1 MLFIESKTL
10 SLKLDGPG
18 RIRLLE
24 ELRGKNLVPLIRSAR
39 LNLFHQVLLGPE
51 HIDELETAIALSVE
65 SENRGVYV
73 RGDLFCLTDHV
84 FFIVF
89 DENHGEAPFIRA
101 GLVYETRTT
110 EPYRKLDAFCRDV
123 REVALGQTESSS
135 IVTENSEE
143 LLEWQQGTPRVPEGF
158 KRFIAK
164 QDTDS
169 LYTSLRKE
177 TMGERIRA
185 AALLEEASARVFLR
199 RAKEAHVEGYA
210 AKLLTGDAV
219 ESYESSIGRLED
231 AGLVGREVQISCRKT
246 GHALFRLPTAH
257 ALAVVTVSDA
267 TCSECGSAVADE
279 KVEEVVAPT
288 RLASSLLEDGSWLIS
303 RLHYLL
309 REQGVP
315 ESEIAV
321 GPSTGAG
328 YGQMMA
334 NICGESF
341 LLMARD
347 GDLTPAFARWA
358 IDQELETEASHL
370 VVVATGRVH
379 SQAGVLLHNH
389 ARRRVQAGHD
399 FEMVLAD
406 EAAVAGKELRLA
418 FERVSQRILAE
429 QLCDLDSSIGLSI
442 SRLIITKFKLLQST
456 AEEVGNQNHSRG
468 VAVEFSRP
476 QRPLT
481 LAAHASV
488 NSGSMLATEGV
499 ITPET
504 SESFAGDNEDS
515 MGTHV
520 DSGHEA
526 SKS

>member
-1 MLFIESKTL
+1 MLFIESRTL
-10 SLKLDGPG
+10 RLKLDGPG
-18 RIRLLE
+18 RISLLE
-24 ELRGKNLVPLIRSAR
+24 ELREKNLVPLIRSAR
-39 LNLFHQVLLGPE
+39 LNLFNQVLLGSE
-51 HIDELETAIALSVE
+51 RVDELESEIARSGE
-65 SENRGVYV
+65 SENQEAYV
-73 RGDLFCLTDHV
+73 QGDLFCLSDHV

-89 DENHGEAPFIRA
+89 DEIQGEAPVIRA
-101 GLVYETRTT
+101 GLVYETRTS
-110 EPYRKLDAFCRDV
+110 EPYRKLDAFCRAVRDV
-123 REVALGQTESSS
+123 VLTQREISTSE
-135 IVTENSEE
+135 TENAEGPPQ
-143 LLEWQQGTPRVPEGF
+143 WQHGKPRVPEGF
-158 KRFIAK
+158 KRFVAK

-177 TMGERIRA
+177 TMGKRIRA
-185 AALLEEASARVFLR
+185 ASVLEDASARIFLR
-199 RAKEAHVEGYA
+199 RAKEARVEGYA
-210 AKLLTGDAV
+210 AKLLTGDALG
-219 ESYESSIGRLED
+219 SYESSIGTLED

-267 TCSECGSAVADE
+267 TCSECGCPVADE
-279 KVEEVVAPT
+279 KVEEVLAPT

-321 GPSTGAG
+321 GPSNGDG

-379 SQAGVLLHNH
+379 NQAGVLLRNH
-389 ARRRVQAGHD
+389 ARCRVQDGHD

-429 QLCDLDSSIGLSI
+429 QLCDLDSSLGLSV
-442 SRLIITKFKLLQST
+442 SRLVITKFKLLQST
-456 AEEVGNQNHSRG
+456 AEEGGDQRLSSESPP
-468 VAVEFSRP
+468 EFLHPS
-476 QRPLT
+476 RPLT
-481 LAAHASV
+481 LAAYASV
-488 NSGSMLATEGV
+488 NSGSV
-499 ITPET
+499 FTPEEVIPPDAT
-504 SESFAGDNEDS
+504 ESFADDDAESVETQVNSSRQG
-515 MGTHV
+515 
-520 DSGHEA
+520 
-526 SKS
+526 

>member
-1 MLFIESKTL
+1 MQKVCPSGSMENHEC
-10 SLKLDGPG
+10 LK
-18 RIRLLE
+18 
-24 ELRGKNLVPLIRSAR
+24 
-39 LNLFHQVLLGPE
+39 
-51 HIDELETAIALSVE
+51 ALSALWR
-65 SENRGVYV
+65 SWIPTP
-73 RGDLFCLTDHV
+73 C
-84 FFIVF
+84 I
-89 DENHGEAPFIRA
+89 
-101 GLVYETRTT
+101 TRSRT
-110 EPYRKLDAFCRDV
+110 
-123 REVALGQTESSS
+123 
-135 IVTENSEE
+135 
-143 LLEWQQGTPRVPEGF
+143 
-158 KRFIAK
+158 
-164 QDTDS
+164 
-169 LYTSLRKE
+169 E
-177 TMGERIRA
+177 TMGKRIRA
-185 AALLEEASARVFLR
+185 ASLLEDAGARLFLR
-199 RAKEAHVEGYA
+199 RAKEAHAEGYA
-210 AKLLTGDAV
+210 AKLLTGDSLG
-219 ESYESSIGRLED
+219 SYESSIGTLED

-279 KVEEVVAPT
+279 KVEEVLAPT

-321 GPSTGAG
+321 GPSNGDG

-379 SQAGVLLHNH
+379 NQAGVLLHNH

-442 SRLIITKFKLLQST
+442 SRLVITKFKLLQST
-456 AEEVGNQNHSRG
+456 ADEGGNQNLSRRS
-468 VAVEFSRP
+468 APEFLHP
-476 QRPLT
+476 NRPLT
-481 LAAHASV
+481 LAAYASV
-488 NSGSMLATEGV
+488 NARSAL
-499 ITPET
+499 TPEVMPPKPPKVSRAIT
-504 SESFAGDNEDS
+504 RAAWAPRWIPA
-515 MGTHV
+515 TK
-520 DSGHEA
+520 A
-526 SKS
+526 SKLNC

>member
-10 SLKLDGPG
+10 RLKLDGPG

-24 ELRGKNLVPLIRSAR
+24 GLGERNLVPLIRRAR
-39 LNLFHQVLLGPE
+39 LDLYGHMLLGPDS
-51 HIDELETAIALSVE
+51 IDDMDAEIARTAEA
-65 SENRGVYV
+65 ENQEPYV
-73 RGDLFCLTDHV
+73 PGDLFCLSDHV

-89 DENHGEAPFIRA
+89 DENQEGTPVIRA

-110 EPYRKLDAFCRDV
+110 EPYRKLDAFCREV
-123 REVALGQTESSS
+123 RDVALAQRESST
-135 IVTENSEE
+135 TETAEADWE
-143 LLEWQQGTPRVPEGF
+143 HGKPRVPEGF

-177 TMGERIRA
+177 SMGKRIRA
-185 AALLEEASARVFLR
+185 ASLLEDEGARLFLR

-219 ESYESSIGRLED
+219 GSLESSIGTLED

-267 TCSECGSAVADE
+267 TCSECGCPVADE
-279 KVEEVVAPT
+279 RVEEVLAPT

-321 GPSTGAG
+321 GPSTGDG

-379 SQAGVLLHNH
+379 NQAGVLLHNH

-406 EAAVAGKELRLA
+406 EPAVAGKELRQA
-418 FERVSQRILAE
+418 FERVSQRILGE
-429 QLCDLDSSIGLSI
+429 QLCELDSSIGLSI
-442 SRLIITKFKLLQST
+442 GRLVITKFKLLQST
-456 AEEVGNQNHSRG
+456 AEEGSNEDLSSKN
-468 VAVEFSRP
+468 APEFLHP
-476 QRPLT
+476 NRPLT
-481 LAAHASV
+481 LAAHASA
-488 NSGSMLATEGV
+488 NAGSAFTPDVIPAESTEAF
-499 ITPET
+499 T
-504 SESFAGDNEDS
+504 SDEENLMDRQ
-515 MGTHV
+515 
-520 DSGHEA
+520 DSGHPG
-526 SKS
+526 

>member
-24 ELRGKNLVPLIRSAR
+24 KLREKNLVPLVRSAR
-39 LNLFHQVLLGPE
+39 INLFNHMLLGPE
-51 HIDELETAIALSVE
+51 RIDELETAIALSAE
-65 SENRGVYV
+65 SENQEAYV
-73 RGDLFCLTDHV
+73 RGDLFCLSDHV

-89 DENHGEAPFIRA
+89 DENQGASPVIRA

-110 EPYRKLDAFCRDV
+110 EPYRKLDAFCREL
-123 REVALGQTESSS
+123 REVVLPQWESSAS
-135 IVTENSEE
+135 ENAEDAPQ
-143 LLEWQQGTPRVPEGF
+143 WQHGKPRVPEGF

-185 AALLEEASARVFLR
+185 ASLLEDESARVFLR
-199 RAKEAHVEGYA
+199 RAKEAHIEGYA

-219 ESYESSIGRLED
+219 GPYESSIGRLED

-267 TCSECGSAVADE
+267 TCSECGCPVADE
-279 KVEEVVAPT
+279 KVEEVIAPT
-288 RLASSLLEDGSWLIS
+288 LLASSLLEDGSWLIS

-321 GPSTGAG
+321 GPSNGDG

-379 SQAGVLLHNH
+379 NQAGVLLHNH
-389 ARRRVQAGHD
+389 ARRRLQAGHD

-429 QLCDLDSSIGLSI
+429 QLCDLDSSIGLSV

-456 AEEVGNQNHSRG
+456 EEVGKQDSSSES
-468 VAVEFSRP
+468 APEFLHPR
-476 QRPLT
+476 RPLT
-481 LAAHASV
+481 LAAYASV
-488 NSGSMLATEGV
+488 NARSVS
-499 ITPET
+499 TPEDVIQPDT
-504 SESFAGDNEDS
+504 TDSVAGDNADS
-515 MGTHV
+515 IGTQG
-520 DSGHEA
+520 DAGHQV
-526 SKS
+526 